1 MKTKTYTIG
10 VIISAVLI
18 LASCNDNDQKQDD
31 LGSKVALSDN
41 YAIEVEM
48 DNQVFRIQQEDLL
61 TQKTTFTSD
70 SILFLFREENNP
82 FQLNLNFT
90 QTGIQ
95 DNYSSK
101 YIIPDANITK
111 TTVDL
116 NFFNADRDVS
126 RLNKRII
133 FRKGIIEVHKLTEN
147 KLQVS
152 FKGEGSGIMEND
164 SNFPISGIINAYY

>member
-1 MKTKTYTIG
+1 MKTKTFAFSI
-10 VIISAVLI
+10 VIYSFLVLF
-18 LASCNDNDQKQDD
+18 SCNDNVQKQDE
-31 LGSKVALSDN
+31 LGSKVIRSDN

-61 TQKTTFTSD
+61 AQKTTFTSD
-70 SILFLFREENNP
+70 SIMFLFREENNP

-90 QTGIQ
+90 QTDIQ
-95 DNYSSK
+95 DNYHSK
-101 YIIPDANITK
+101 YIIPDANIAK

-133 FRKGIIEVHKLTEN
+133 FRKGIIEVHKLTDN
-147 KLQVS
+147 KLEVS
-152 FKGEGSGIMEND
+152 FEGEGSGIMEND
-164 SNFPISGIINAYY
+164 SSFPISGIINARY